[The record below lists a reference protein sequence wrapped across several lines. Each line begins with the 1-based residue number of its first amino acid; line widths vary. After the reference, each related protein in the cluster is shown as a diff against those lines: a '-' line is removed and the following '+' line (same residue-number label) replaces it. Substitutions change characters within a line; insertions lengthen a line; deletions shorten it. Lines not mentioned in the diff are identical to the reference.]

1 MTKNLNRIILLSI
14 FFIIISV
21 FFLIKNEKM
30 YHQKIILNNIDDLEG
45 SKIFQLKNN
54 QGLILDISLNN
65 LNTNIFSEMEIKILF
80 SQILRSLQS
89 NKIYRYEFKN
99 YKNYSDKEFKYL
111 QKILNNIELEGAY
124 FLNPEQLADAIIN
137 LYANDLKRA
146 NKVFNEFYS
155 FCVSKIIQKRLKEFN
170 RIADYKNVL
179 FNSFFNKYSLTLEQ
193 GMNNYRNIIVSFIEN
208 EKNFNKK
215 KNQKI
220 SLIISSD
227 NILNQF
233 REIEKIITEYLSS
246 PNMSKY
252 QEIFLNIKKLEA
264 NQEFLKIKKDT
275 EEIISKIHID
285 EKNLY
290 VERRLNFI
298 NSIEEFKSLLF
309 TKESDFFHVLKED
322 LIEDT
327 ISFRLNILNDKQI
340 YEKFDL
346 KDIKDKRKTNEIIAT
361 IKDIYYLKK
370 IYDNLLVKEYQV
382 SLRNNL
388 KTPKLYENMKV
399 NEDVYTSYFFDKMTI
414 VVEKLNLI
422 YFFSLILFSIISSVV
437 IVGVSHSFKKNI

>member
-215 KNQKI
+215 NQKI
-220 SLIISSD
+220 PLIISSD

-275 EEIISKIHID
+275 EEIISKINID
-285 EKNLY
+285 EKNSY
-290 VERRLNFI
+290 VKRRINFI

-309 TKESDFFHVLKED
+309 TKETDFFHVLKED

-346 KDIKDKRKTNEIIAT
+346 KDIKDKRKTNEIITT

>member
-215 KNQKI
+215 NQKI
-220 SLIISSD
+220 PLIISSD

-275 EEIISKIHID
+275 EEIISKINID
-285 EKNLY
+285 EKNSY
-290 VERRLNFI
+290 VKRRINFI

-309 TKESDFFHVLKED
+309 TKETDFFHVLKED

-346 KDIKDKRKTNEIIAT
+346 KDIKDKRKTNEIITT
-361 IKDIYYLKK
+361 IKEIYYLKK